1 MIAWLQPIMI
11 NWFFGVEPELM
22 VNFVHLVP
30 SNKGNAGIQPY
41 QFLRGLLAVGENRQ
55 VHAF

>member
-1 MIAWLQPIMI
+1 MI